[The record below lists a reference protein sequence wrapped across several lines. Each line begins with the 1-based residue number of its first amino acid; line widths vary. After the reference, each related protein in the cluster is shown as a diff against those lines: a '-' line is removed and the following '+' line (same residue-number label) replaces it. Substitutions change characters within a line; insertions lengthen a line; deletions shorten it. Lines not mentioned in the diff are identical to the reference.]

1 MKFSILVPVYNV
13 EQYFEQ
19 CLQSLLKQTYK
30 DFEVILVDDGSTDS
44 SGEIC
49 DRYQAEYPDKIRVI
63 HQKNQGL
70 ISARRVGIKE
80 ASGEYCIFVD
90 SDDLVEENLFEVLD
104 GFIAKNKTD
113 VLLYSYTYYRNNK
126 KSEKY
131 HQYEDYGKIWTK
143 EEKSQLYD
151 KLLFSVDITPVWIKA
166 VKSEILKNDPTDYT
180 QYYGKNMAE
189 DLLQSL
195 HILTAAE
202 TVGYIYEPLYL
213 YRINE
218 NSVSR
223 SFRPE
228 TIHTKNTVHVYEKAK
243 EYLKIWNL
251 EDEEHLKKLQARWFD
266 DIMCM
271 FSRYCEESKDYK
283 EMKLVFSADWIS
295 MFPNDVLNN
304 RNEFENKTYQDLCR
318 WYKEKKYTKIRM
330 HFLKKKVYKTL
341 KKLKSK
347 VKK

>member
-19 CLQSLLKQTYK
+19 CLQSLLNQTYK

-44 SGEIC
+44 SGKIC
-49 DRYQAEYPDKIRVI
+49 DRYQTEYPEIIKVV
-63 HQKNQGL
+63 HKENQGL

-80 ASGEYCIFVD
+80 ALGDYCIFVD
-90 SDDLVEENLFEVLD
+90 SDDLIENTLLEVLD
-104 GFIAKNKTD
+104 TFIAKNKTD
-113 VLLYSYTYYRNNK
+113 VLLYSFTYYRNNK

-131 HQYEDYGKIWTK
+131 RQYEDYGKIWSNG
-143 EEKSQLYD
+143 EKSELYE
-151 KLLFSVDITPVWIKA
+151 KLLFSNDVTPVWIKA
-166 VKSEILKNDPTDYT
+166 VRTDILKNDPTDYT

-195 HILTAAE
+195 HILTIAE

-228 TIHTKNTVHVYEKAK
+228 TIHTKNTIHVYEKAK
-243 EYLKIWNL
+243 EYLEIWGL
-251 EDEEHLKKLQARWFD
+251 KDEEHLKKLQARWFN

-271 FSRYCEESKDYK
+271 FSRYCEEAKNYK
-283 EMKLVFSADWIS
+283 EMQLVFSADWES
-295 MFPNDVLNN
+295 LFPSDVLNK
-304 RNEFENKTYQDLCR
+304 RNEYENQTYQNLYK
-318 WYKEKKYTKIRM
+318 WYREKCNLKIYFFFM
-330 HFLKKKVYKTL
+330 KKRVYKSI
-341 KKLKSK
+341 KKARRRTR
-347 VKK
+347 

>member
-19 CLQSLLKQTYK
+19 CLQSLLNQTYK
-30 DFEVILVDDGSTDS
+30 DFEIVLVDDGSTDS

-49 DRYQAEYPDKIRVI
+49 DRYQAEYPEKIKVV
-63 HQKNQGL
+63 HKKNQGL

-80 ASGEYCIFVD
+80 ASGDYCIFVD
-90 SDDLVEENLFEVLD
+90 SDDLIEDNLLEVLA
-104 GFIAKNKTD
+104 GFISKNKTD
-113 VLLYSYTYYRNNK
+113 VLLYSYTYYRNDRK
-126 KSEKY
+126 AEKY
-131 HQYEDYGKIWTK
+131 RQYENNGKIWSSK
-143 EEKSQLYD
+143 EKNELYN
-151 KLLFSVDITPVWIKA
+151 KLLFSNDVTPVWIKA
-166 VKSEILKNDPTDYT
+166 VRTDILKNDPTDYT

-195 HILTAAE
+195 HILTIAE

-228 TIHTKNTVHVYEKAK
+228 TIHTKNTIHVYEKAK
-243 EYLKIWNL
+243 EYLEIWGL
-251 EDEEHLKKLQARWFD
+251 KDEEHLKKLQARWFN

-271 FSRYCEESKDYK
+271 FSRYCEEAKNYK
-283 EMKLVFSADWIS
+283 EMQLVFSADWNS
-295 MFPNDVLNN
+295 LFPSDVLNN
-304 RNEFENKTYQDLCR
+304 RNEYENKIYQNLYK
-318 WYKEKKYTKIRM
+318 WYREKCNLKIYFFFM
-330 HFLKKKVYKTL
+330 KKRVYKSI
-341 KKLKSK
+341 KKARRRTR
-347 VKK
+347 